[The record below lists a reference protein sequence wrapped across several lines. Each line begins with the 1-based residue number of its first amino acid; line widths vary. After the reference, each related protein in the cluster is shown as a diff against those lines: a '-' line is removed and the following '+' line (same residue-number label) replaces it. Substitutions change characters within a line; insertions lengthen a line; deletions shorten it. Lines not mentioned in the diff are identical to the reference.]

1 MNRTNSFRSLT
12 AAAMATLAAGALS
25 FTSCETFDDSDIL
38 SSLDDLNSRVE
49 ALETA
54 LNSLQGDVD
63 AISGLLAEGK
73 VIKSVTSNADGT
85 QYTITYVG
93 EDVKSDVI
101 TVGTGDPVITILNEG
116 GVYYW
121 AKINADGKAEHIL
134 GPDNKISVLPEKVE
148 IPEQVAPTLDITEDG
163 KLQVS
168 IDNGSKW
175 TDTGVQISDIYVPT
189 FSSVVPGNGSVVF
202 TLQDGTSFE
211 VPMTVELV
219 CEFISGKT
227 YFDYGETLK
236 LAVNASGYEKYEL
249 VAPNGWEAAFDGSVV
264 TVTAPYEVSAGVAAS
279 GDIVLRVYADGD
291 VYIDKVSVAVGE
303 EAGISISVE
312 ETEDAVNVKV
322 TVGGTSV
329 YCGVMKASEF
339 TAEAAAA
346 LAASEMDLPDYDD
359 YGNPVEGDYKF
370 NIPMDS
376 MDWSTGKGILTKPL
390 SDFVE
395 APSAGEQYVIWAV
408 DTWQEDEA
416 ITAEDVYTYVYAY
429 ASAVETKVENVTF
442 CDADITIT
450 PAGQTE
456 YYYGIV
462 EKDYYYP
469 DDILYNLG
477 PDSWQPYE
485 SHSGELK
492 MKLSE
497 IAANP
502 DTYVSIDAGR
512 TYLFWTVVKNSDI
525 NDTEYT
531 VKDIK
536 TEEFTLNELT
546 YDGTAQVTFGEV
558 EATHNSVS
566 VTVTAPENAHAVYGM
581 YAGAD
586 MVAGMTDEQIRN
598 DLMYSELDPD
608 DLTIKGTYLNAETKG
623 WIFAVVVDNDGKVG
637 PLTKVEANTTAVVR
651 NETITIEAGQH
662 SFSKDGLTLTVPL
675 TITGEGAETVV
686 YYNKTADSDWYFYG
700 EFEAIDAAVAS
711 DPSHSSF
718 SRVPVSELVDGAL
731 EIPFYS
737 YTAAGEYNF
746 YAYVMDA
753 DGHVTSD
760 YAHITYTFTPP
771 TR

>member
-1 MNRTNSFRSLT
+1 MKKTNLFRSMA
-12 AAAMATLAAGALS
+12 AAAMAVMTGVFA
-25 FTSCETFDDSDIL
+25 FTSCETYDDSGL
-38 SSLDDLNSRVE
+38 KSSIDDLNSRVE

-63 AISGLLAEGK
+63 VISGLLAEGK

-134 GPDNKISVLPEKVE
+134 GSENKISVLPEKVE

-168 IDNGSKW
+168 IDNGSTW

-202 TLQDGTSFE
+202 TLQDGTPFE
-211 VPMTVELV
+211 VPMTVDLV

-303 EAGISISVE
+303 EAGISIAVE

-346 LAASEMDLPDYDD
+346 LAASEMDLDSDGS
-359 YGNPVEGDYKF
+359 GNPVDGDYKF

-376 MDWSTGKGILTKPL
+376 MDWSTGKGILTKPF

-456 YYYGIV
+456 YYYGV
-462 EKDYYYP
+462 AEYTSYFDP
-469 DDILYNLG
+469 QFNILMSL
-477 PDSWQPYE
+477 PE
-485 SHSGELK
+485 SATSGEVK
-492 MKLSE
+492 TTLSE
-497 IAANP
+497 IAEMP
-502 DTYVSIDAGR
+502 GVWFTIEAGR
-512 TYLFWTVVKNSDI
+512 KYVVWTIVKKADI
-525 NDTEYT
+525 NDNDYT
-531 VKDIK
+531 VEDI
-536 TEEFTLNELT
+536 EMQIFTLKELT
-546 YDGTAQVTFGEV
+546 YDGTAQVMFGEV

-581 YAGAD
+581 YAGD
-586 MVAGMTDEQIRN
+586 DQVAGLTDEQIRN

-637 PLTKVEANTTAVVR
+637 PLTKIEANTTAVVR

-662 SFSKDGLTLTVPL
+662 SFSEDGLTLTIPL
-675 TITGEGAETVV
+675 TITGEGAETIV
-686 YYNKTADSDWYFYG
+686 YYNKTAASDWYFYG

-718 SRVPVSELVDGAL
+718 SQVPVSELVDGAL

-737 YTAAGEYNF
+737 YSTAGEYNF

>member
-63 AISGLLAEGK
+63 ASSGLLAEGK
-73 VIKSVTSNADGT
+73 VIKSVTPNADGT

-93 EDVKSDVI
+93 EDAKSDVI

-121 AKINADGKAEHIL
+121 AKINADGEAEHIL
-134 GPDNKISVLPEKVE
+134 DSDNKIPVLPEKVE
-148 IPEQVAPTLDITEDG
+148 IPDQVAPTLDITEDG

-168 IDNGSKW
+168 IDNGSTW

-211 VPMTVELV
+211 VPRTVELV

-303 EAGISISVE
+303 EAGISIAVE
-312 ETEDAVNVKV
+312 ETKDAVNVKV

-376 MDWSTGKGILTKPL
+376 MDWSTGKGILTKPF

-416 ITAEDVYTYVYAY
+416 ITAEDVYTYVYAH

-456 YYYGIV
+456 YYYGV
-462 EKDYYYP
+462 AEYTDYFDP
-469 DDILYNLG
+469 EFNILMSL
-477 PDSWQPYE
+477 PE
-485 SHSGELK
+485 TVTSGEVK
-492 MKLSE
+492 TTLSE
-497 IAANP
+497 IAEMP
-502 DTYVSIDAGR
+502 GVWFTIEAGR
-512 TYLFWTVVKNSDI
+512 KYVVWTIVKKADI
-525 NDTEYT
+525 NDTDYT
-531 VKDIK
+531 VEDIVMQ
-536 TEEFTLNELT
+536 EFTLKELT
-546 YDGTAQVTFGEV
+546 YDGTAQVKFGEV

-586 MVAGMTDEQIRN
+586 MVAGMTNEQIRN
-598 DLMYSELDPD
+598 DLMYNSELDPD
-608 DLTIKGTYLNAETKG
+608 DLTIEGTYLNAETKG

-637 PLTKVEANTTAVVR
+637 PLTKIEANTTAVVR
-651 NETITIEAGQH
+651 NETITIKAGQH

-746 YAYVMDA
+746 YAYVIDA

>member
-73 VIKSVTSNADGT
+73 VIKSVTPNADGT

-93 EDVKSDVI
+93 EDAKSDVI

-121 AKINADGKAEHIL
+121 AKINADGEAEHIL
-134 GPDNKISVLPEKVE
+134 DSDNKIPVLPEKVE
-148 IPEQVAPTLDITEDG
+148 IPDQVAPTLDITEDG

-168 IDNGSKW
+168 IDNGSTW

-211 VPMTVELV
+211 VPRTVELV

-303 EAGISISVE
+303 EAGISIAVE
-312 ETEDAVNVKV
+312 ETKDAVNVKV

-376 MDWSTGKGILTKPL
+376 MDWSTGKGILTKPF

-416 ITAEDVYTYVYAY
+416 ITAEDVYTYVYAH

-456 YYYGIV
+456 YYYGV
-462 EKDYYYP
+462 AEYTDYFDP
-469 DDILYNLG
+469 EFNILMSL
-477 PDSWQPYE
+477 PE
-485 SHSGELK
+485 TVTSGEVK
-492 MKLSE
+492 TTLSE
-497 IAANP
+497 IAEMP
-502 DTYVSIDAGR
+502 GVWFTIEAGR
-512 TYLFWTVVKNSDI
+512 KYVVWTIVKKADI
-525 NDTEYT
+525 NDTDYT
-531 VKDIK
+531 VEDIVMQ
-536 TEEFTLNELT
+536 EFTLKELT
-546 YDGTAQVTFGEV
+546 YDGTAQVKFGEV

-586 MVAGMTDEQIRN
+586 MVAGMTNEQIRN
-598 DLMYSELDPD
+598 DLMYNSELDPD
-608 DLTIKGTYLNAETKG
+608 DLTIEGTYLNAETKG

-637 PLTKVEANTTAVVR
+637 PLTKIEANTTAVVR
-651 NETITIEAGQH
+651 NETITIKAGQH

-746 YAYVMDA
+746 YAYVIDA

-771 TR
+771 TM

>member
-1 MNRTNSFRSLT
+1 MKKTNLFRSM
-12 AAAMATLAAGALS
+12 AVAAMAVMTGVFA
-25 FTSCETFDDSDIL
+25 FTSCETYDDSGL
-38 SSLDDLNSRVE
+38 KSSIDDLNSRVE

-121 AKINADGKAEHIL
+121 AKINADGEAEHIL
-134 GPDNKISVLPEKVE
+134 DSDNKIPVLPEKVE
-148 IPEQVAPTLDITEDG
+148 IPDQVAPTLDITEDG

-168 IDNGSKW
+168 IDNGSTW

-202 TLQDGTSFE
+202 TLQDGISFE

-303 EAGISISVE
+303 EAGISIAVE

-346 LAASEMDLPDYDD
+346 LAASEMDLDSDGS
-359 YGNPVEGDYKF
+359 GNPVDGDYKF

-376 MDWSTGKGILTKPL
+376 MDWSTGKGILTKPF

-408 DTWQEDEA
+408 DTWQEDDA

-456 YYYGIV
+456 YYYGV
-462 EKDYYYP
+462 AEYTSYFDP
-469 DDILYNLG
+469 QFNILMSL
-477 PDSWQPYE
+477 PE
-485 SHSGELK
+485 SATSGEVK
-492 MKLSE
+492 TTLSE
-497 IAANP
+497 IAEMP
-502 DTYVSIDAGR
+502 GVWFTIEAGR
-512 TYLFWTVVKNSDI
+512 EYVVWTIVKKADI
-525 NDTEYT
+525 NDNDYT
-531 VKDIK
+531 VEDIEMQTFSLK
-536 TEEFTLNELT
+536 KLT

-566 VTVTAPENAHAVYGM
+566 VTVTAPKNAHAVYGM
-581 YAGAD
+581 YAGD
-586 MVAGMTDEQIRN
+586 DQVAGLTDEQIRN

-637 PLTKVEANTTAVVR
+637 PLTKIEANTTAVVR

-662 SFSKDGLTLTVPL
+662 SFSEDGLTLTIPL

-686 YYNKTADSDWYFYG
+686 YYNKTAASDWYFYG

-718 SRVPVSELVDGAL
+718 SQVPVSELVDGAL

-737 YTAAGEYNF
+737 YSTAGEYNF